1 MAAGAR
7 IVATATLLALAL
19 PQGPAAARP
28 DPSDRADREA
38 RYTALATIPGTSQ
51 QSQPV
56 SATTPDGTDA
66 VLWIAGPTGFR
77 RLTAAVRP
85 AGRSAWEPV
94 PGTIHSVDMQQVAA
108 APVGAGD
115 LQVAWV
121 ADDGAGREVMTARLS
136 TATSRWSPPVQVFA
150 DPGYHHED
158 PSIAVRPDGTVLVLA
173 QAVEVVPSTPHRDRA
188 VVGVRKPGGPFVS
201 TYLSAVDVNSA
212 PHSVSVGP
220 DGQTLVAFVTGT
232 TLGNVVANA
241 ATLDTASTA
250 TWQLT
255 ALTAP
260 GDGNVPVGAVG
271 DGGRAAVAWY
281 DPTDSTTLVMA
292 TGTIGAGPTT
302 WSPHPVRSGAGI
314 VSDIAVTVFPSGAAS
329 VVWLEYEVSK
339 YVVKMRSLRRGTMGP
354 VEPVSAA
361 STSGANHSIAA
372 RPDGRAL
379 LVWRDYIS
387 GPDPGRFDGIRAT
400 LLTDGV
406 RGATMK
412 LADSTVAGLSYRADA
427 DAASRSMLIGQ
438 TYVSGTGSSFQ
449 WLGQANVKPAV
460 VKDGYSGTKVKRAKV
475 VRVSG
480 RKLRCR
486 TGLWVDSTTPKHRWF
501 RDGDPI
507 PDARKRT
514 YRVRPRDPG
523 HKLRCQAKGTNQL
536 SKKSLTLKSKARRV
550 R

>member
-28 DPSDRADREA
+28 DREA
-38 RYTALATIPGTSQ
+38 PYTGLATIPGTSL

-56 SATTPDGTDA
+56 SVTTPDGTDA
-66 VLWIAGPTGFR
+66 VLWISGPSGDR

-85 AGRSAWEPV
+85 GGRAAWRTVPATIDSPV
-94 PGTIHSVDMQQVAA
+94 IQQVVV

-121 ADDGAGREVMTARLS
+121 ADSGAGREVMTARLS
-136 TATSRWSPPVQVFA
+136 TATSRWSSPVQVFSDA
-150 DPGYHHED
+150 AYHHEN
-158 PSIAVRPDGTVLVLA
+158 PGIAVRPDGTLVVLA

-188 VVGVRKPGGPFVS
+188 VVGVRKPGGPIVP
-201 TYLSAVDVNSA
+201 TYLSAVDVNSS
-212 PHSVSVGP
+212 PHSVSAGP
-220 DGQTLVAFVTGT
+220 DGQVLVAFTTGT

-241 ATLDTASTA
+241 ATLDTGATA
-250 TWQLT
+250 TWQLS
-255 ALTAP
+255 ALTAA
-260 GDGNVPVGAVG
+260 GDGNVPAGAVG
-271 DGGRAAVAWY
+271 EGGQAAVAWY
-281 DPTDSTTLVMA
+281 DPTDSRTIVMV
-292 TGTIGAGPTT
+292 TGAIGPGLTT

-314 VSDIAVTVFPSGAAS
+314 VSDLAVTVFPSGSTS
-329 VVWLEYEVSK
+329 VVWMEFEVSK
-339 YVVKMRSLRRGTMGP
+339 YVVKMRSLRQGAMGP

-361 STSGANHSIAA
+361 DTSGANHSITV

-379 LVWRDYIS
+379 LVWRDYTS
-387 GPDPGRFDGIRAT
+387 APDPHDGVRAA

-406 RGATMK
+406 RGPTMR
-412 LADSTVAGLSYRADA
+412 LADADGAGLSYRAGS
-427 DAASRSMLIGQ
+427 DAASRHTLIGQ

-460 VKDGYSGTKVKRAKV
+460 VKDGYSGTRVKRAKV
-475 VRVSG
+475 VRVSS

-501 RDGDPI
+501 RDGTPI
-507 PDARKRT
+507 PHARKRT
-514 YRVRPRDPG
+514 YRLKHADAG
-523 HKLRCQAKGTNQL
+523 HRISCRVTGKNKLSG
-536 SKKSLTLKSKARRV
+536 KSLTLKSKARRV